1 MGLWPFGSKKDDRS
15 VDSLLAQANA
25 ASPTGPGAAAATA
38 PSAPTGDGTF
48 RLPVEDIFFIT
59 GRGVVVTGRVESGT
73 VRVGMQVNVVR
84 DGGVATTTTVTGV
97 EMFRKVMD
105 SATTGDNVG
114 LLLKGLSKEQLHT
127 GDLIQG

>member
-1 MGLWPFGSKKDDRS
+1 VMGLFGRKKTDDMN
-15 VDSLLAQANA
+15 VDKLLDQANIS
-25 ASPTGPGAAAATA
+25 SPTGAAPAAA
-38 PSAPTGDGTF
+38 PPVAPTGDGTF

-59 GRGVVVTGRVESGT
+59 GRGLVVTGRVESGT

-84 DGGVATTTTVTGV
+84 DGGVTMTTTVTGV

-105 SATTGDNVG
+105 SATVGDNVG
-114 LLLKGLSKEQLHT
+114 LLLKGLSKEQLHA

>member
-1 MGLWPFGSKKDDRS
+1 MALWPFGKKKDDRS
-15 VDSLLAQANA
+15 VDALLAEANA
-25 ASPTGPGAAAATA
+25 ASPTGLATAATTPPDA
-38 PSAPTGDGTF
+38 QAGDGTF
-48 RLPVEDIFFIT
+48 RLPVEDVFLIT

-84 DGGVATTTTVTGV
+84 DGGVAMTTTVTGV
-97 EMFRKVMD
+97 EMFRKVLD

-114 LLLKGLSKEQLHT
+114 LLLKGLSKEQLHS